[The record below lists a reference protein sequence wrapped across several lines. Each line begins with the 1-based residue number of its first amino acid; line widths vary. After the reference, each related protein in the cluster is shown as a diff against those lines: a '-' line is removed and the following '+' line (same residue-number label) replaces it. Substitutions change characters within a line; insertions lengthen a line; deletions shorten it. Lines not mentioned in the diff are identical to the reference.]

1 MNVLYTCNNN
11 YVWLMG
17 ISMISLFKNNISIK
31 ELTVYLLGED
41 ISDENK
47 NIILG
52 IAEEY
57 HRSVFI
63 IDVPKIDIPQSL
75 VSVRWPLSAYTRLY
89 SGELLPSYV
98 ERVLY
103 LDCDTIVKGNISELQ
118 TINISG
124 KIVYGVKDCI
134 SKNYKKNIGL
144 AKDDIYVNAG
154 VLLFNLNEL
163 RKINI
168 KAAID
173 KYMNIY
179 EKRINY
185 ADQDVLNGMLRGQIG
200 ILSPKYDIMTIDVVH
215 NYKEIMALRRPTN
228 FYTEKELNIGK
239 EEAIVI
245 HFTTNMRVIRPW
257 FSNSDHPLKSEFLK
271 YKALSPWKEKKLP
284 DMVFTSNEA
293 KVISVINILPCKV
306 SSFILGM
313 IHSTLKPI
321 YIRLRRN

>member
-1 MNVLYTCNNN
+1 
-11 YVWLMG
+11 MG

-89 SGELLPSYV
+89 SGELLTSYV

-179 EKRINY
+179 EKRINCS
-185 ADQDVLNGMLRGQIG
+185 LNIYQIG
-200 ILSPKYDIMTIDVVH
+200 RAHV
-215 NYKEIMALRRPTN
+215 
-228 FYTEKELNIGK
+228 
-239 EEAIVI
+239 
-245 HFTTNMRVIRPW
+245 
-257 FSNSDHPLKSEFLK
+257 
-271 YKALSPWKEKKLP
+271 
-284 DMVFTSNEA
+284 
-293 KVISVINILPCKV
+293 
-306 SSFILGM
+306 
-313 IHSTLKPI
+313 
-321 YIRLRRN
+321 